1 MLVSIPQLR
10 SIPNAGYNLLPH
22 LTSTVV
28 RYVIGVAIGAPLGI
42 VVGLSMGW
50 SRTVNDLV
58 RAPLELVRVTPPL
71 VALPFCLLWFGSGEM
86 SKVFL
91 IASYCFLILVI
102 NTFTVIQN
110 VPLVYSRFARTLG
123 ATPAHVYLTV
133 ILPASV
139 PGIIGGVRVVMAFA
153 WGLEI
158 VGELMGGQFGLGRL
172 AMIFMSYFSPESL
185 MAVMVWIILVG
196 ICIDRLVYAV
206 LRHVTRW
213 MPEAS
218 HIG

>member
-1 MLVSIPQLR
+1 
-10 SIPNAGYNLLPH
+10 
-22 LTSTVV
+22 
-28 RYVIGVAIGAPLGI
+28 
-42 VVGLSMGW
+42 
-50 SRTVNDLV
+50 
-58 RAPLELVRVTPPL
+58 
-71 VALPFCLLWFGSGEM
+71 M